1 MHGCFTILRILNSFM
16 NRIGIFGGS
25 FNPVHLGHLSI
36 AETASRE
43 FELQK
48 VIFIPCKVSPFKT
61 DDEPMQYVDDQQRV
75 EMLKLS
81 IEDYPK
87 FEISQIELSRGG
99 VSYSYDTVVKIKK
112 SYPDS
117 RLSFIIGTDSLLTLS
132 KWYKIG
138 ALLNLCDFVT
148 VERPG
153 IDKRV
158 DENSLGFSTELGKR
172 LLLKAVRGQPM
183 DVSSSD
189 VRQRVA
195 QGLSLQGLVPRA
207 VEEYIVANGLYQ
219 RS

>member
-1 MHGCFTILRILNSFM
+1 
-16 NRIGIFGGS
+16 
-25 FNPVHLGHLSI
+25 
-36 AETASRE
+36 
-43 FELQK
+43 
-48 VIFIPCKVSPFKT
+48 
-61 DDEPMQYVDDQQRV
+61 
-75 EMLKLS
+75 
-81 IEDYPK
+81 
-87 FEISQIELSRGG
+87 
-99 VSYSYDTVVKIKK
+99 
-112 SYPDS
+112 
-117 RLSFIIGTDSLLTLS
+117 
-132 KWYKIG
+132 
-138 ALLNLCDFVT
+138 